1 MPVLQGEHVAA
12 AGSPVK
18 KSKLSLKY
26 HQKKETKRVLD
37 FSEPQADEPKAV
49 EQVEPEAS
57 GCDQVVPG
65 PSPCPASPGPLL
77 SHEKRERL
85 VPFVGFNNLGNT
97 CYLNC
102 ILQVLYYCPGLRQG
116 IKKLYNLS
124 KNDLPKEE
132 TDKRDESEV
141 IDEAVPAQM
150 ELLGSFNSLIT
161 SVEQL
166 QSSFLLNPDSFS
178 EGELATPPRK
188 VLHTL
193 RQLNPMYE
201 GYLQHDAQEV
211 LQCIL
216 GYIQEACETIRKER
230 EVERDAEQPEVHL
243 GSSSTASESK
253 TPSEDDGQLSGKR
266 KSDTEV
272 GNAKKKPKS
281 VKQKKS
287 DAEDCKPST
296 RSKRK
301 SSSDITVNGCGDKEA
316 EEEKG
321 KKLNRAAEQVSDC
334 EGKDE
339 KAPKEKKKR
348 SRLSWLRP
356 SGKQPSIFSK
366 FLSVGKISTVKNQNK
381 PEQEKEL
388 SPEQKTSEERSPE
401 ENADVKEA
409 AKHDEG
415 LDLMEHLF
423 QGQLLLRT
431 RCLECESFTER
442 REDFQDISVPVL
454 DEEPSS
460 PDDLSEV
467 SPDPKPELKT
477 LKWAIAQ
484 FASVERIVGEDKYF
498 CETCHHYTEAERSLL
513 FDKTPEVITIH
524 LKRFSANSLDSDPYA
539 GLSKVNTPL
548 QTPLTL
554 SLEDWCTQSSS
565 AKAQRYQLFAVV
577 MHSGVT
583 ISSGHYTAY
592 VRASGLMDEKP
603 GLCDRKE
610 TQEEENKEGVQVK
623 EEPPDYDDGEV
634 SFSLSTRRLR
644 SGSLGSSKVGG
655 KKLSEGGVGLL
666 GGQRSRPSSLT
677 EGSKRKKPARGPRSE
692 AGVKKEAGL
701 KKETGGE
708 EDAPKDT
715 LKDTVKDAPKDT
727 LKDTVKDAPKDTLK
741 DTVKD
746 APKDTLKDTVMDAP
760 KDTQGSNNLLE
771 YEGKWLLFDDSEV
784 RLFEEEDFLRAC
796 SPETLSSSTPYLLF
810 YRRMPEAQL

>member
-1 MPVLQGEHVAA
+1 MPGLQGETVVAA
-12 AGSPVK
+12 LGSPIK
-18 KSKLSLKY
+18 KSKLSLKFF
-26 HQKKETKRVLD
+26 QKKDTKRALD
-37 FSEPQADEPKAV
+37 FSEPQADEANTAEP
-49 EQVEPEAS
+49 VEPEAS
-57 GCDQVVPG
+57 CDQVVPG
-65 PSPCPASPGPLL
+65 PSPCPASPGLLL
-77 SHEKRERL
+77 SCERRENL
-85 VPFVGFNNLGNT
+85 VPFVGLNNLGNT
-97 CYLNC
+97 CYLNS
-102 ILQVLYYCPGLRQG
+102 ILQVLYYCPGLRGG

-124 KNDLPKEE
+124 KRKDKAKEE
-132 TDKRDESEV
+132 TDKSEEPS
-141 IDEAVPAQM
+141 EAVAESVPAHI

-188 VLHTL
+188 ILHTL

-216 GYIQEACETIRKER
+216 GYIQEACDTIRKEQELER
-230 EVERDAEQPEVHL
+230 KGDATEVKMENGIHP
-243 GSSSTASESK
+243 GSNNSETESK
-253 TPSEDDGQLSGKR
+253 APAEEDGQVSGKR

-281 VKQKKS
+281 VKAKKS
-287 DAEDCKPST
+287 DVEEDNTSRNKPLT

-301 SSSDITVNGCGDKEA
+301 SSSDITLDSTQGKQEEA
-316 EEEKG
+316 EEEEGMKRVNG
-321 KKLNRAAEQVSDC
+321 EEEEGASDG
-334 EGKDE
+334 EGKGE
-339 KAPKEKKKR
+339 KTSKEVDGKRKKR
-348 SRLSWLRP
+348 ARLGWLRP

-366 FLSVGKISTVKNQNK
+366 FRSVGKLSSITGKNQNK
-381 PEQEKEL
+381 PEQENRPNDKPGQTEKN
-388 SPEQKTSEERSPE
+388 SDERSQQNPAE
-401 ENADVKEA
+401 DKKEI
-409 AKHDEG
+409 KHEDG
-415 LDLMEHLF
+415 LDLMERMF
-423 QGQLLLRT
+423 QGRLVLRT

-454 DEEPSS
+454 DDQPSS

-477 LKWAIAQ
+477 LKWAIGQ

-524 LKRFSANSLDSDPYA
+524 LKRFSANSLELDPYA

-554 SLEDWCTQSSS
+554 SLEEWCTRPSS
-565 AKAQRYQLFAVV
+565 AKGQHYQLFAVV

-592 VRASGLMDEKP
+592 VRMSDLKDVKLWLQDTKENEK
-603 GLCDRKE
+603 E
-610 TQEEENKEGVQVK
+610 EEQEEEKEAKTEHRGQR
-623 EEPPDYDDGEV
+623 GAG
-634 SFSLSTRRLR
+634 LA
-644 SGSLGSSKVGG
+644 SSKTGG

-666 GGQRSRPSSLT
+666 GGQRSLSSYELGSSSSKHTDKGAT
-677 EGSKRKKPARGPRSE
+677 EGSKRRKTINSLSQSTEAR
-692 AGVKKEAGL
+692 L
-701 KKETGGE
+701 KKEPEAGE
-708 EDAPKDT
+708 EALVT
-715 LKDTVKDAPKDT
+715 SCGGVGATEQQAL
-727 LKDTVKDAPKDTLK
+727 
-741 DTVKD
+741 
-746 APKDTLKDTVMDAP
+746 
-760 KDTQGSNNLLE
+760 NNLLE

-796 SPETLSSSTPYLLF
+796 SPETCSSSTPYLLF
-810 YRRMPEAQL
+810 YRRMPDPGC

>member
-1 MPVLQGEHVAA
+1 MPGLQGDNVVAA
-12 AGSPVK
+12 LGNPVK
-18 KSKLSLKY
+18 RSKLSLKFL
-26 HQKKETKRVLD
+26 QKKETKRALD
-37 FSEPQADEPKAV
+37 FSEPQADEPKTV
-49 EQVEPEAS
+49 EQEEPEAS
-57 GCDQVVPG
+57 CDQAVHG
-65 PSPCPASPGPLL
+65 PSPCPASPGLLL
-77 SHEKRERL
+77 SCEKREGL

-97 CYLNC
+97 CYLNS
-102 ILQVLYYCPGLRQG
+102 ILQVLYYCPGLREG

-124 KNDLPKEE
+124 KRKDASKEE
-132 TDKRDESEV
+132 TDKGEEQSEV
-141 IDEAVPAQM
+141 VAEALPAQI

-166 QSSFLLNPDSFS
+166 QSSFLLSPDGFN
-178 EGELATPPRK
+178 EGDLATPPRK
-188 VLHTL
+188 ILHTL

-216 GYIQEACETIRKER
+216 GYIQEACDTIRKEQELETDSNET
-230 EVERDAEQPEVHL
+230 EVKLENGVSA
-243 GSSSTASESK
+243 TESK
-253 TPSEDDGQLSGKR
+253 TPSEEDGQVSGKR

-281 VKQKKS
+281 VKAKKS
-287 DAEDCKPST
+287 DAEDNKPLT

-301 SSSDITVNGCGDKEA
+301 SSSDITINSDPDKDGEEKAEDEKPKKPSREA
-316 EEEKG
+316 EEKGGDGEGKGEKASKEADGKG
-321 KKLNRAAEQVSDC
+321 KK
-334 EGKDE
+334 
-339 KAPKEKKKR
+339 R
-348 SRLSWLRP
+348 SKLSWLRP

-366 FLSVGKISTVKNQNK
+366 FLSVGKISSAKNQNK
-381 PEQEKEL
+381 PEQENEL
-388 SPEQKTSEERSPE
+388 TDEQSPNEKSSEETSPQNVAE
-401 ENADVKEA
+401 DEKAVKRQ
-409 AKHDEG
+409 EG

-423 QGQLLLRT
+423 QGQLVLRT

-454 DEEPSS
+454 DDEPSS

-524 LKRFSANSLDSDPYA
+524 LKRFSANSLDLDPYA

-554 SLEDWCTQSSS
+554 SLEEWCTRSSS
-565 AKAQRYQLFAVV
+565 TKGQRYRLFAVV

-592 VRASGLMDEKP
+592 VCMSDLKDATLWLG
-603 GLCDRKE
+603 DRKE
-610 TQEEENKEGVQVK
+610 TEEEEEEENKEGTQVK
-623 EEPPDYDDGEV
+623 DEVLDYDDGEV
-634 SFSLSTRRLR
+634 SFSLNAKGQR
-644 SGSLGSSKVGG
+644 GASLASSKTGG

-666 GGQRSRPSSLT
+666 GGQRSLSSCDLGSNGKHTEKAASSAST
-677 EGSKRKKPARGPRSE
+677 EGSKRRKPIKSLGQNSE
-692 AGVKKEAGL
+692 AELNKEARV
-701 KKETGGE
+701 GE
-708 EDAPKDT
+708 EAST
-715 LKDTVKDAPKDT
+715 GQQAL
-727 LKDTVKDAPKDTLK
+727 
-741 DTVKD
+741 
-746 APKDTLKDTVMDAP
+746 
-760 KDTQGSNNLLE
+760 NHLLE

-784 RLFEEEDFLRAC
+784 RLFEEEEFLRAC
-796 SPETLSSSTPYLLF
+796 SPETSSSSTPYLLF
-810 YRRMPEAQL
+810 YRRMPEPER

>member
-1 MPVLQGEHVAA
+1 MPVQQGENVVA

-18 KSKLSLKY
+18 KSKLSLRY
-26 HQKKETKRVLD
+26 NHKKETKRVLD

-57 GCDQVVPG
+57 GCDQAVAG
-65 PSPCPASPGPLL
+65 PSQCPSSPGPLL
-77 SHEKRERL
+77 SHEKRESL

-124 KNDLPKEE
+124 DLSKEE

-161 SVEQL
+161 SVEEL

-188 VLHTL
+188 ILHTL

-216 GYIQEACETIRKER
+216 GYIQEACDTIRKEQ
-230 EVERDAEQPEVHL
+230 EVEGDAGQTEVQL
-243 GSSSTASESK
+243 ESVVQVDSSGAASESK
-253 TPSEDDGQLSGKR
+253 TSSEDDGQLSGKR

-281 VKQKKS
+281 VKPKKC
-287 DAEDCKPST
+287 DAEDCKPPT

-301 SSSDITVNGCGDKEA
+301 SSSDITVNACGDKEA
-316 EEEKG
+316 EEEMG
-321 KKLNRAAEQVSDC
+321 KKLNRAEEKVSDG
-334 EGKDE
+334 EDKEE
-339 KAPKEKKKR
+339 KAPKERKKR

-366 FLSVGKISTVKNQNK
+366 FLSVGKLSTVKNPNK
-381 PEQEKEL
+381 AEQENEP
-388 SPEQKTSEERSPE
+388 SPKQKTSEGRSPE
-401 ENADVKEA
+401 KKA
-409 AKHDEG
+409 AKRQEG

-454 DEEPSS
+454 DDEPSS
-460 PDDLSEV
+460 PDDLSGV

-524 LKRFSANSLDSDPYA
+524 LKRFSANTLDSDPYA

-565 AKAQRYQLFAVV
+565 AKAQSYQLFAVV

-592 VRASGLMDEKP
+592 VRASGLTDEKLSP
-603 GLCDRKE
+603 CDRKE
-610 TQEEENKEGVQVK
+610 TEEETNGGVQVK

-634 SFSLSTRRLR
+634 SFSLSARRLR
-644 SGSLGSSKVGG
+644 SGSLGSSKAGG

-677 EGSKRKKPARGPRSE
+677 EGSKRKKPAKGSGPRSE
-692 AGVKKEAGL
+692 AGLKKEAA
-701 KKETGGE
+701 GE
-708 EDAPKDT
+708 E
-715 LKDTVKDAPKDT
+715 
-727 LKDTVKDAPKDTLK
+727 
-741 DTVKD
+741 
-746 APKDTLKDTVMDAP
+746 AP
-760 KDTQGSNNLLE
+760 KDTQVLNSLQE